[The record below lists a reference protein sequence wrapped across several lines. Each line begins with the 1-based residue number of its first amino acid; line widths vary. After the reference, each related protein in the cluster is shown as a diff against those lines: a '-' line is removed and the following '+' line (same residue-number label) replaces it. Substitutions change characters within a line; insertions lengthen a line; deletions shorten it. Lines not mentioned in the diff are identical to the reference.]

1 MSLFHPLQF
10 ICVVIS
16 SLSLGVFSDCGSSF
30 VRQYVKRADQKFEQK
45 TDRFWEF
52 KEQSNSWVEVKLPY
66 ELVSCVNDNCIVVN
80 SIQESVKERK
90 DKDDRKG
97 KILEKDSYEP
107 LKVRKR
113 ISLTKMS
120 ETSVWVTGASGSIY
134 ERFWN
139 GLQWVIAP
147 HDLPVSAGY
156 AVSVFMVNQTILVLS
171 ESGILYQMMLTE
183 ESQPIWIEFM
193 PVFDQ
198 TSKVTD
204 QDPAIRLSSGVI
216 SNDRERIFFCTKNG
230 ALLELLGVDPP
241 RWTNHGRPPGASVAA
256 ITDAATIRPGVLF
269 IVSAAGDL
277 YEYDQTSKP
286 AWKKHIHS
294 QGSVKDVSLA
304 PFKTCSLH
312 GISGP
317 HSVSLFLL
325 TKGGELFE
333 RRLNQRKWK
342 WVHHGNPKG
351 HPLSSITCISQDES
365 VENTN
370 LLFLTTAAGFVF
382 EYQIPKNPGSSQD
395 QDIGENWIN
404 HKHPSQAKAARGIP
418 GLKLQAGRIV
428 FPLDDGRLAELHLSG
443 LGGENLGPNPPFST
457 RRKILPKYVWS
468 LMDAP
473 ETEGW
478 NAEYCS
484 EERGPSNCIVGTKD
498 ETNELT
504 SPRSSSRWRKD
515 SRIQQNYLLPGAST
529 SDGISSNPGE
539 EYNFPDKWI
548 NTQFRL
554 RLMQGGMSFFVITE
568 NGHTFEYLN
577 TEQVWLWLRHEHS
590 TAMEGVLG
598 NYNGS
603 LFLVDE
609 HGSLLIRERTSND
622 LAWVNCTSMKKG
634 RQVIGGPPWDS
645 TPGLTPK
652 AKVEDA
658 IFFVSRSG
666 TLLQF
671 SVALR
676 KYKWKDCKNPPSVK
690 IASIVDQEGFRENI
704 VFVIGGNGRLYQYNK
719 VSELWHEHYQSQHLV
734 LSRLPGTAMRSSPT
748 SLRGSLFMLSEDGGL
763 VEYQWGSSDGWN
775 WIEHG
780 TPYTNVTLVGATG
793 PCFGGSE
800 LFVTGSDGSV
810 YLRYLDQG
818 EWNWKD
824 CGFPDAGYMGDEKE
838 KQVEGKSDKYEIYNG
853 QEFAGILEK
862 IEENGD
868 SDKDCNP
875 KVASTRPIPFSD
887 DSVIFELRDGRLAEL
902 RRTEDKWLWSR
913 TIGTPTSLCMA
924 HFWTSLA
931 S

>member
-1 MSLFHPLQF
+1 MSLFHPLRF

-30 VRQYVKRADQKFEQK
+30 VCQYVKRADQKFEQK

-80 SIQESVKERK
+80 SIQESVKESK

-204 QDPAIRLSSGVI
+204 QNPAIRLSSGVI
-216 SNDRERIFFCTKNG
+216 SNDREKIFFCTKNG

-351 HPLSSITCISQDES
+351 
-365 VENTN
+365 
-370 LLFLTTAAGFVF
+370 FVF

-395 QDIGENWIN
+395 QDIGENWLN

-468 LMDAP
+468 LMDSP

-568 NGHTFEYLN
+568 NGYTFEYLN

-622 LAWVNCTSMKKG
+622 LAWVNCTSMRKG

-763 VEYQWGSSDGWN
+763 VEYQWGSLEGWN

-810 YLRYLDQG
+810 YSRYLDQG

-824 CGFPDAGYMGDEKE
+824 CGFPDAAGYMGDEKE

-862 IEENGD
+862 IEENSD

-902 RRTEDKWLWSR
+902 RRMEDKWLWSR